1 MPNIRTTRGFRFSDE
16 LEAVLQPV
24 LLVHHIAGGLSAFRA
39 VGYFLDERSLSKGS
53 AIRRLR
59 QARRDARSRRLVVSR

>member
-24 LLVHHIAGGLSAFRA
+24 LLVHHIAGGLSAFRE
-39 VGYFLDERSLSKGS
+39 VGFFG
-53 AIRRLR
+53 
-59 QARRDARSRRLVVSR
+59 

>member
-1 MPNIRTTRGFRFSDE
+1 MPNIRTTTGFRFSDE

-24 LLVHHIAGGLSAFRA
+24 LLVHHIAGGLSAYRA
-39 VGYFLDERSLSKGS
+39 VGFFGYALNVQSS
-53 AIRRLR
+53 AIRKLR